1 MTTSIVPLDVQRA
14 RDLRRMKG
22 VATGLLVVVAIVF
35 VIARSVG
42 DGTGWVGYVEAFAEA
57 AMVGALAD
65 WFAVTALFRH
75 PLGLPIPHTAIIPKR
90 KDQIGQSLG
99 DFVQD
104 NFLTQDLLNERLQ
117 RAQVGARLGDW
128 LSHPANALRA
138 SAAVG
143 DVIRGALE
151 VVDDEAISGSIESMV
166 ERRIRATPV
175 APLIGKAID
184 VAVENGHHQRL
195 LDATMTGL
203 KNFLDDNRE
212 TFRGRLQHESPWW
225 VPETID
231 DRIFDKIFTGVHRF
245 LDDVGTDHTHE
256 VRRSMDVRV
265 IAFAERLRAD
275 PELVQKGEEL
285 KDELLAHPD
294 VRAWI
299 ASLWGEIKRSLDEAA
314 VDPDSELRRRIT
326 FSLSQLGVR
335 LRDDAVLQ
343 AKVDR
348 WVASAGSYLVSNYRG
363 EVSSM
368 ISSTVER
375 WDAESTSRRLELQVG
390 RDLQFIRI
398 NGTVVGGLAGLFI
411 HLATEVL

>member
-1 MTTSIVPLDVQRA
+1 MTSPTDAQRSSE
-14 RDLRRMKG
+14 LRRMKWF
-22 VATGLLVVVAIVF
+22 ATGLLVAVTIVF
-35 VIARSVG
+35 VIARTLR
-42 DGTGWVGYVEAFAEA
+42 DDAGTWLGYVEAFAEA

-90 KDQIGQSLG
+90 KDQIGESLG
-99 DFVQD
+99 QFVQE
-104 NFLTQDLLNERLQ
+104 NFLTEELLNERLQ
-117 RAQVGARLGDW
+117 KAHVGERLGEW
-128 LSHPANALRA
+128 LSHPAKALRA
-138 SAAVG
+138 SAAAG
-143 DVIRGALE
+143 DVLRGALE
-151 VVDDEAISGSIESMV
+151 VVDDEAISGSIEAMV

-175 APLIGKAID
+175 APLMGRAID

-195 LDATMTGL
+195 LDATMAGL
-203 KNFLDDNRE
+203 KNFLDDNRN
-212 TFRGRLQHESPWW
+212 TFRERLQTESPWW

-245 LDDVGTDHTHE
+245 LDDVGRDHQHE
-256 VRRSMDVRV
+256 VRRSIDQRV
-265 IAFAERLRAD
+265 VAFAQRLRDD
-275 PELVQKGEEL
+275 PELVAKGEEI

-299 ASLWGEIKRSLDEAA
+299 ASLWSEMKTSIERAA
-314 VDPDSELRRRIT
+314 VDPDSELRRRMT
-326 FSLSQLGVR
+326 FSLSQVGQR
-335 LRDDAVLQ
+335 LKDDPSLQ
-343 AKVDR
+343 AKVDG

-398 NGTVVGGLAGLFI
+398 NGTVVGGLAGLVI
-411 HLATEVL
+411 HLLTELL